1 MGSDL
6 LIPLERQISNLQKEV
21 DVSDWEGRSAK
32 GAEQE
37 LKYLIQQLNEGEV
50 WYPLF

>member
-37 LKYLIQQLNEGEV
+37 LKYLIQQLNEGGV